1 MSRKLARRSGTV
13 KPRRGL
19 FAQFRKPDY
28 DSGMVK
34 RAARKNGVPRADPLI
49 VASEE
54 AAKLLKAMAS
64 PVRLRILC
72 LLAEGEM
79 TVGGLAQRL
88 GIRDQATSQQLA
100 QLRLERLVVAR
111 KDGQRVHYVLASA
124 AIERVLATL
133 RDIYCPEEGSA
144 RQR

>member
-1 MSRKLARRSGTV
+1 MA
-13 KPRRGL
+13 
-19 FAQFRKPDY
+19 
-28 DSGMVK
+28 K
-34 RAARKNGVPRADPLI
+34 RAIRKNGVPRAEPMI
-49 VASEE
+49 AASEE

-72 LLAEGEM
+72 LLAEGEL
-79 TVGGLAQRL
+79 TVGDLAQRL

-100 QLRLERLVVAR
+100 QLRFERLVAAR
-111 KDGQRVHYVLASA
+111 KDGQRVHYALASA

-133 RDIYCPEEGSA
+133 RDIYCPEEGST